1 VNFVVNKFVVLDEFL
16 KILFCKVMLRN
27 LIIILSIFFSGISL
41 NFGWCGDA
49 IRLESRLDRDT
60 AAIGDNIR
68 YILTVTTPK
77 SAVVIFPEYGDDR
90 IGDFEISRNGLNEI
104 GGDGE
109 VMVERWY
116 LLQGFETGEFTLP
129 GAVVTVRVNEEEEV
143 LESPPLGISIESVLK
158 PSEGE
163 RDIRPIKPPVSLPV
177 SYTWIFYLIGGIVL
191 LVAVVL
197 FLVKKV
203 FRRREKII
211 PVPPP
216 RPAHEIAYE
225 QLNKI
230 KDEDLPARGMIK
242 EYYSRVSDASRHYL
256 ENRFGLRAPERTTE
270 EFLYDM
276 ASTDHLKVPQQ
287 DLVGEFLSEC
297 DLVKFARYGP
307 TENEID
313 RVYSAAVRLVD
324 ETRRDR
330 GKE

>member
-1 VNFVVNKFVVLDEFL
+1 
-16 KILFCKVMLRN
+16 MLRN
-27 LIIILSIFFSGISL
+27 LIIFLSIFFSGISL

-60 AAIGDNIR
+60 AAIGDTIR
-68 YILTVTTPK
+68 YRLTVTAPET
-77 SAVVIFPEYGDDR
+77 AVVIFPEYSDDR
-90 IGDFEISRNGLNEI
+90 IGDFEISRNGLNELE
-104 GGDGE
+104 GDGE
-109 VMVERWY
+109 MVVERWY
-116 LLQGFETGEFTLP
+116 LLQGFETGEFILP
-129 GAVVTVRVNEEEEV
+129 GAEVKVQVNGEEEV

-163 RDIRPIKPPVSLPV
+163 RDIRPIKPPVSLAV
-177 SYTWIFYLIGGIVL
+177 SYTWIIYLIGGFIL
-191 LVAVVL
+191 LVAVAI

-225 QLNKI
+225 QLERI
-230 KDEDLPARGMIK
+230 KDENLPAHGMIK

-276 ASTDHLKVPQQ
+276 ASTDYLTVPQQ
-287 DLVGEFLSEC
+287 DLVGEFLNEC

-307 TENEID
+307 TENEIE
-313 RVYSAAVRLVD
+313 RVYSAAVKLVD